1 MNEKKKFYKKPWLWI
16 ILAIV
21 FGIGLAVG
29 GIESDTPSQKDET
42 AKQEQKADEK
52 EKAKEEKKKEDEIA
66 KEEESK
72 DKKKADEKALA
83 KEYQEFIADHSGR
96 FSDNMF
102 KFSDVMLN
110 ADLMSQDWII
120 KAAVTFLETIS
131 LCDEALNYSQEKV
144 PDVFREF
151 HSIYTEAMKKYKYVA
166 EELPSAIDNQD
177 VARME
182 ELNDI
187 MKEATKLI
195 EDAAP
200 VLEKALQA
208 ASSM

>member
-1 MNEKKKFYKKPWLWI
+1 MNEKKKFYKRPWFWI

-29 GIESDTPSQKDET
+29 EIESDTPSQKDET

-52 EKAKEEKKKEDEIA
+52 EKAKEEKKKEDETA

-72 DKKKADEKALA
+72 DKKKADEKALV
-83 KEYQEFIADHSGR
+83 KEYQEFIADHTDR
-96 FSDNMF
+96 FGDNML

-110 ADLMSQDWII
+110 ADPMSQDWII
-120 KAAVTFLETIS
+120 KAAVTFLETTA

-177 VARME
+177 VARMG

>member
-1 MNEKKKFYKKPWLWI
+1 MIPINEKKKF
-16 ILAIV
+16 
-21 FGIGLAVG
+21 
-29 GIESDTPSQKDET
+29 
-42 AKQEQKADEK
+42 
-52 EKAKEEKKKEDEIA
+52 
-66 KEEESK
+66 
-72 DKKKADEKALA
+72 
-83 KEYQEFIADHSGR
+83 
-96 FSDNMF
+96 
-102 KFSDVMLN
+102 
-110 ADLMSQDWII
+110 
-120 KAAVTFLETIS
+120 
-131 LCDEALNYSQEKV
+131 YSQEKV

-195 EDAAP
+195 EDAAS
-200 VLEKALQA
+200 VLEKALQP

>member
-1 MNEKKKFYKKPWLWI
+1 MNEKKKFYKRPWFWI

-21 FGIGLAVG
+21 FSIGLAMG

-42 AKQEQKADEK
+42 VKQEQKADEK
-52 EKAKEEKKKEDEIA
+52 EKAKEEKKKEDETA

-72 DKKKADEKALA
+72 DKKKADEKALV
-83 KEYQEFIADHSGR
+83 KEYQEFIADHTDR
-96 FSDNMF
+96 FSDNML
-102 KFSDVMLN
+102 KFSEVMLN
-110 ADLMSQDWII
+110 ADPMSQDWII
-120 KAAVTFLETIS
+120 KAAVTFLETTA

-177 VARME
+177 VARMG